1 VTHWRLNPT
10 CQLHWRCWD
19 SDYILFN
26 VASGQTHFLNDLGA
40 FTLELVAEQTLDKE
54 ALLEALALRFEDFV
68 IDDELREYVAT
79 MLEDLDNLGLIEPVP

>member
-1 VTHWRLNPT
+1 MTRWRLNPA
-10 CQLHWRCWD
+10 CQIHWRYWD
-19 SDYILFN
+19 NDYILFN

-40 FTLELVAEQTLDKE
+40 ITLELVAEQALDEE
-54 ALLEALALRFEDFV
+54 ALLEAFALRFEDFV